1 MKSIQILYCLLFI
14 CCSCAKSVQQSEDFD
29 VVNIDEFKNKYSS
42 NKKLETIKIIS
53 TQQMYKSCK
62 LVSET
67 VNTSLHKYTYRNDRL
82 YSIIKT
88 SEQNKDVI
96 TTTYYK
102 DKFKETITIR
112 NNKDTIDYSLHLY
125 KDHKEEKIDYERI
138 IRRVTGKPIIDF
150 TINDNYEE
158 WNFYDNECVVKTVR
172 HDFNNSQTEETYY
185 FNDILYKDA
194 LQRIPKSNN
203 KQLIVCYTSNSIN
216 DTLVEKRFINGEI
229 SQVTKKYKDN
239 GKEIEHIYTTDGHE
253 VLSIQYKDGN
263 MDITVDSSTF
273 MGNST
278 DSIYVKNGKTIREAK
293 ISDDAKRLVTY
304 DYDPSGNLIKRV
316 EKIKFLD

>member
-1 MKSIQILYCLLFI
+1 MEYRIQWIWRIRRWFI
-14 CCSCAKSVQQSEDFD
+14 
-29 VVNIDEFKNKYSS
+29 N
-42 NKKLETIKIIS
+42 IKIIS
-53 TQQMYKSCK
+53 TQRMYKSCK

-67 VNTSLHKYTYRNDRL
+67 VKTSLHKYTYRNDSL
-82 YSIIKT
+82 YSIIET

-102 DKFKETITIR
+102 DKSKETITIR
-112 NNKDTIDYSLHLY
+112 NNRDTIDYSLRLY
-125 KDHKEEKIDYERI
+125 KNHKEEKIDYERI

-158 WNFYDNECVVKTVR
+158 WNFYDNECVAKTVR

-216 DTLVEKRFINGEI
+216 DTLVEKRFINGEV
-229 SQVTKKYKDN
+229 SQVTKKYRDN
-239 GKEIEHIYTTDGHE
+239 GKEIEHTYTTDGHE

-263 MDITVDSSTF
+263 MDITVESSTF

-278 DSIYVKNGKTIREAK
+278 DSIYVKNGKSRLENFQVDSRQSLDLSRCFFQSRIFFFWTSRLTTL
-293 ISDDAKRLVTY
+293 ISRQLN
-304 DYDPSGNLIKRV
+304 GLRI
-316 EKIKFLD
+316 I

>member
-1 MKSIQILYCLLFI
+1 MKSIHLLYCIFFI
-14 CCSCAKSVQQSEDFD
+14 CCSCSKATQKSEDFD
-29 VVNIDEFKNKYSS
+29 VVTIDEFKNTYSS

-53 TQQMYKSCK
+53 TQQIYKSCK

-67 VNTSLHKYTYRNDRL
+67 VNTSLHKYTYQNDRL

-102 DKFKETITIR
+102 DKSKETITIR
-112 NNKDTIDYSLHLY
+112 NNKDTIDYSLCLY
-125 KDHKEEKIDYERI
+125 KDYKEEKIAYERI

-158 WNFYDNECVVKTVR
+158 WNFYDNECVAKTVR

-216 DTLVEKRFINGEI
+216 DTLVEKRFINGEV
-229 SQVTKKYKDN
+229 SQITKKYKDN
-239 GKEIEHIYTTDGHE
+239 GKEIEHVYTTDGYE
-253 VLSIQYKDGN
+253 ALSIQYKDGD

-278 DSIYVKNGKTIREAK
+278 DSTYVKNGKTIREAK
-293 ISDDAKRLVTY
+293 ISDDTKRLVTY
-304 DYDPSGNLIKRV
+304 DYDPSGNLMKRV